1 MTDESAPY
9 ADSPRELLTAVRNL
23 TRRVRSAQRHT
34 WFPLL
39 VFAVIMLTAIPV
51 YRYAPI
57 HRGQCRSGPDGTS
70 VCAAVIPLVLAYWPV
85 MLVLAYAAIASFYV
99 RQSRRQGIGTRI
111 RPYVVVGVILAV
123 LLAGASLWRASHP
136 VLPSLA
142 ARLASARAPEWAFG
156 FLTPAVAIGLAL
168 LVLAWVERSRALL
181 SYSLGYLLVV
191 LLLANPIM
199 HAPSRWYFLPQLLL
213 PAGLLVLGS
222 AAFALA
228 RYAGGRAP
236 R

>member
-1 MTDESAPY
+1 
-9 ADSPRELLTAVRNL
+9 
-23 TRRVRSAQRHT
+23 VRSAQRHT

-57 HRGQCRSGPDGTS
+57 HRGQCRLGPDGTS

-85 MLVLAYAAIASFYV
+85 MLVLAYAAIATYYI

-111 RPYVVVGVILAV
+111 RPYVVVGVILAG
-123 LLAGASLWRASHP
+123 LLAGATLWRASHP

-142 ARLASARAPEWAFG
+142 ARLASTRAPEWAFG

-181 SYSLGYLLVV
+181 AYSLGYLLVV
-191 LLLANPIM
+191 LLLANQIM

-222 AAFALA
+222 AAFAVA
-228 RYAGGRAP
+228 RHVGTRAP